1 MMSAKYNGFSNIKL
15 AKIKR
20 TIPNIKNNNE
30 DIFDI
35 FFSLLIIPAIPNII
49 IRNPIIYN
57 KKLEVNKNSGKL
69 PVKTSPKKNA
79 NNPTKT
85 YKTQVALFSFQC

>member
-1 MMSAKYNGFSNIKL
+1 MMNAKYKGFTNIKL

-20 TIPNIKNNNE
+20 TIPNIKNKNE

-35 FFSLLIIPAIPNII
+35 FFLLLIIPAIPNII
-49 IRNPIIYN
+49 IKNPIIYN
-57 KKLEVNKNSGKL
+57 KKLEVYKNSGKL
-69 PVKTSPKKNA
+69 PVRTSPKKNA